1 LQLWFLRIVVC
12 ASLLAGDI
20 LARKEEKMKK
30 IASLLIILLIG
41 VAMDADAKKKAR
53 KFYLTQDFF
62 TGSQALTACANKFHM
77 ASLWEIF
84 EVSTLRYDI
93 ENGFVSD
100 DSGSGPPGTRAGWV
114 RTGFSSLNI
123 STDPGKTN
131 CSLWTTDT
139 GFGTIIVLDSTW
151 DNLGLDFS
159 ISPWRAGVAFCSN
172 PLPVWCVQ
180 D

>member
-84 EVSTLRYDI
+84 EVSTLRYDT

-100 DSGSGPPGTRAGWV
+100 DSCSGPPSGPAQGWV
-114 RTGFSSLNI
+114 RTGFEAISLN
-123 STDPGKTN
+123 SPGIGN
-131 CSLWTTDT
+131 CDAWTSVTRS
-139 GFGTIIVLDSTW
+139 GTFVFLEASW
-151 DNLGLDFS
+151 VNPSFP
-159 ISPWRAGVAFCSN
+159 ISPWRSGATPCIN
-172 PLPVWCVQ
+172 PVRVWCVQ